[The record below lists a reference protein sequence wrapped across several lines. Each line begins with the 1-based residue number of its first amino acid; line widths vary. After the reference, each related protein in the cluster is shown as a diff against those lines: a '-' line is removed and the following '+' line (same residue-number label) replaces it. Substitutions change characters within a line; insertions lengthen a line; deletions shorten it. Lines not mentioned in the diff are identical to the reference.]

1 MKKNEKRMI
10 LILLI
15 ILAIVLIIFFKS
27 KNTNKVE
34 NNNIGGTSQGEIQ
47 YDVQEEQVEENVEV
61 QEDGTKLNVSEK
73 LNETK
78 DVDEYKFENISFST
92 KNGETIIS
100 ADVTN
105 TSEKETPLKSVDITL
120 LDEEGNE
127 IITIGGL
134 IQSLQPGETGDF
146 NATLTLDYANT
157 YDFTIKVVD

>member
-1 MKKNEKRMI
+1 MKKDEKIMM

-15 ILAIVLIIFFKS
+15 ILGIVLIIFFIN
-27 KNTNKVE
+27 KNINKDE
-34 NNNIGGTSQGEIQ
+34 NNNVEGT
-47 YDVQEEQVEENVEV
+47 VQEKTQYEVQENQVEENVEV

-134 IQSLQPGETGDF
+134 IQALQPGETGDF